1 VPEVHIAAE
10 PRTEFGKGPARRERR
25 AGKVPAVLYGHGS
38 DPRHITLPGH
48 DVLLALRTANVLI
61 RLDGLAGG
69 SALALPKAVQRDPIQ
84 GTVEHVDLILVRQ
97 GEKVTVE
104 IPINVTG
111 EVTPDGLLD
120 QQLVQ
125 ISLEAEATN
134 IPPGIDIN
142 VEGMGIGDA
151 VHAGDLELPTGS
163 TLAVE
168 PEILVL
174 HVIAAPT
181 AAQIEADLGEGA
193 EGARPGYSWLR
204 WMGHGA
210 GALADRRPGQP
221 RLAVR
226 GQPAQH
232 RVHGGRRTGPA
243 AGREVQA

>member
-1 VPEVHIAAE
+1 MPEVHIAAE

-111 EVTPDGLLD
+111 EVAPDGLLD

-134 IPPGIDIN
+134 IPPGIDIS

-151 VHAGDLELPTGS
+151 VHAGDLELPAGS

-181 AAQIEADLGEGA
+181 AAQIEAELGEGA
-193 EGARPGYSWLR
+193 EAAEAAVPEGAE
-204 WMGHGA
+204 A
-210 GALADRRPGQP
+210 
-221 RLAVR
+221 
-226 GQPAQH
+226 
-232 RVHGGRRTGPA
+232 PA
-243 AGREVQA
+243 APPAPPGESEGE